1 MSSDKYLSVSLL
13 KVKMHQLIITKYNF
27 ISRQW
32 NFLTTI
38 RFVWTGTILSKI
50 DSQLWQLIFQ
60 LQDTF
65 KSFFIIIFFLQ
76 LFHRAHSKFQNDF
89 FFNYSNK
96 NMPVLSVVLESFC
109 ENINISIN
117 DCLVTSEDWTQTTYR
132 QQFLKLYRV
141 VCFICVYSTSLCLQT
156 SMVHHCSC

>member
-65 KSFFIIIFFLQ
+65 KSFFIIIIIFTIIPQGSLKVPKWLLFQ
-76 LFHRAHSKFQNDF
+76 L
-89 FFNYSNK
+89 
-96 NMPVLSVVLESFC
+96 
-109 ENINISIN
+109 
-117 DCLVTSEDWTQTTYR
+117 
-132 QQFLKLYRV
+132 
-141 VCFICVYSTSLCLQT
+141 
-156 SMVHHCSC
+156 